1 MMKHRLSPH
10 LRTVT
15 SLLLVIVLMLGQAI
29 PALTQTANRPQP
41 LITYVDPFVGT
52 ENGGNIVPGAQI
64 PFGFVH
70 VSPDTEKPNTA
81 GYNPYENI
89 LGFSQTHVSGT
100 GGASKYGNFLTVP
113 LVGKLRVNNLGSP
126 KSEEA
131 ASPGYYT
138 VRLTRSNV
146 KAELTATRLVA
157 MHRYTYPASKQSNVL
172 IDVRSVVQPETGDNA
187 IKNPHPVDCHV
198 RVIAPNRIEGS
209 GNFVGG
215 WNQSPYTIH
224 FSAEFDRPF
233 SAFGTWRDNRIEPG
247 VAAAA
252 NEGKVG
258 AYATFDTTSDQS
270 IQMKIGISFVSPE
283 KARANLT
290 QENPAWDFDAVR
302 RQAEAAWESV
312 LGQIKVEGGTEEQR
326 KIFYTALYHSHYMP
340 HDLTGENVWWNS
352 NEPHYEDFY
361 AIWDTFRTHFPL
373 LTLIQP
379 ERQRD
384 MVRSLVDTYVHTG
397 WMPDSR
403 IAGANGMT
411 QGGSNGDV
419 VVADAL
425 AKGVTGIDYRK
436 AYEALVKNAEVDSP
450 RPLYEGRALSE
461 YKRLGYV
468 SMNYPRSASRTVE
481 YAYNDFCIAQVAQ
494 ALGHT
499 ADSQKYLQRSKNWMN
514 VWSDET
520 RSARPRYA
528 DGRWLV
534 PFQAAHFYP
543 DKDYSYWDAP
553 FYEGSGYIYGT
564 YVPHDA
570 QGLINKLGGD
580 EPFIVW
586 LDAFFA
592 NPPTRDPAFNN
603 GLYNHNNEPD
613 FLAAFLY
620 IHANRPERTQER
632 VRRILATEYMTGRG
646 GLPGNDDSGAM
657 SSWYVWGAIGLYPN
671 AGQPFYY
678 ICSPLFQRSTINLGG
693 GRTFIIEAQ
702 DTSATNLYVQSA
714 TLDGRA
720 LNRAW
725 LKHEEIA
732 RGGRLA
738 LSMGAKPSTWGR
750 GARPPSMSPPERS
763 DGK

>member
-1 MMKHRLSPH
+1 MMNRRS
-10 LRTVT
+10 
-15 SLLLVIVLMLGQAI
+15 SLLQMITRALLTLSLMLGQAV
-29 PALTQTANRPQP
+29 PAFFQTVNRSQS
-41 LITYVDPFVGT
+41 LVAYADPFVGT

-70 VSPDTEKPNTA
+70 VSPDTEKPTTA

-100 GGASKYGNFLTVP
+100 GGASKYGNFRTTP
-113 LVGKLRVNNLGSP
+113 LVGKLRTGNLGSP

-146 KAELTATRLVA
+146 KAELTATQLVA
-157 MHRYTYPASKQSNVL
+157 MHRYTYPSLKLSHVL
-172 IDVRSVVQPETGDNA
+172 IDASSVVQPETGNDA
-187 IKNPHPVDCHV
+187 IKNPHPIDCQV

-247 VAAAA
+247 TAAAA
-252 NEGKVG
+252 NEGRVG
-258 AYATFDTTSDQS
+258 AYATFDTSGNQT
-270 IQMKIGISFVSPE
+270 IKMKIGVSFISPE
-283 KARANLT
+283 KARANLL
-290 QENPAWDFDAVR
+290 QEIPNWDFDSVR

-340 HDLTGENVWWNS
+340 HDLTGENVWWSS

-379 ERQRD
+379 ERERD

-450 RPLYEGRALSE
+450 RPLYEGRELSE

-481 YAYNDFCIAQVAQ
+481 YAYDDFCIAQVAK

-499 ADSQKYLQRSKNWMN
+499 ADSRKYLERSKNWMN

-520 RSARPRYA
+520 RSARPRYP
-528 DGRWLV
+528 DGRWLA
-534 PFQAAHFYP
+534 PFAAAHFYP

-580 EPFIVW
+580 EKFIAW

-620 IHANRPERTQER
+620 THAGRPARTQER

-671 AGQPFYY
+671 AGQPYY
-678 ICSPLFQRSTINLGG
+678 YVCSPLFRRATINLDG
-693 GRTFIIEAQ
+693 GRTFVMDAPE
-702 DTSATNLYVQSA
+702 TSETNLYVQSA
-714 TLDGRA
+714 TLNGRA
-720 LNRAW
+720 LDRAW
-725 LKHEEIA
+725 MKHEEIA
-732 RGGRLA
+732 RGGRLV
-738 LSMGAKPSTWGR
+738 LRMGATPSAWGR
-750 GARPPSMSPPERS
+750 DNRPPSMSSPES
-763 DGK
+763 TDKK

>member
-1 MMKHRLSPH
+1 MMKNYLLSF
-10 LRTVT
+10 LQTLKLA
-15 SLLLVIVLMLGQAI
+15 LLLISLMVSHVAPAVSQATNRSQS
-29 PALTQTANRPQP
+29 LT
-41 LITYVDPFVGT
+41 TYADPFVGT

-70 VSPDTEKPNTA
+70 VSPDTEKPTTA
-81 GYNPYENI
+81 GYNSYENI

-126 KSEEA
+126 KSEEG

-138 VRLTRSNV
+138 VRLTRSDV

-157 MHRYTYPASKQSNVL
+157 MHRYTYPASKLSHVL
-172 IDVRSVVQPETGDNA
+172 IDASSVVQPETGDNA

-209 GNFVGG
+209 GNFIGG

-247 VAAAA
+247 TAAAA
-252 NEGKVG
+252 SEGKVG
-258 AYATFDTTSDQS
+258 AYATFNTTSNQT
-270 IQMKIGISFVSPE
+270 IQMKIGVSFISPE
-283 KARANLT
+283 KARVNLS
-290 QENPAWDFDAVR
+290 QEIPGWDFEGVR
-302 RQAEAAWESV
+302 RQAEAAWESA
-312 LGQIKVEGGTEEQR
+312 LGQIKIEGGTEDQR
-326 KIFYTALYHSHYMP
+326 KIFYSALYHSQYMP
-340 HDLTGENVWWNS
+340 HDLTGENVWWDS

-384 MVRSLVDTYVHTG
+384 MVRSLIDTYVHTG

-425 AKGVTGIDYRK
+425 QKGVTGIDYPK

-468 SMNYPRSASRTVE
+468 SMSYPRSASRTME
-481 YAYNDFCIAQVAQ
+481 YAYDDFCIAQVAQ

-499 ADSQKYLQRSKNWMN
+499 ADSQKYLERSKNWMN

-528 DGRWLV
+528 DGRWLA
-534 PFQAAHFYP
+534 PFAAAHFYP
-543 DKDYSYWDAP
+543 DKEYSYWDAP

-570 QGLINKLGGD
+570 QGLIKKLGGD
-580 EPFIVW
+580 DSFIKW

-603 GLYNHNNEPD
+603 SLYNHNNEPD

-620 IHANRPERTQER
+620 IHAGRPARAQER
-632 VRRILATEYMTGRG
+632 ARHILATEYTTGRG

-678 ICSPLFQRSTINLGG
+678 IGSPLFQRSTINLGG
-693 GRTFIIEAQ
+693 GRTFIIEAP

-714 TLDGRA
+714 TLNGHTFE
-720 LNRAW
+720 RAW

-732 RGGRLA
+732 RGGRFVLR
-738 LSMGAKPSTWGR
+738 MGAQPSTWGR
-750 GARPPSMSPPERS
+750 DNRPPSMSSPERVN
-763 DGK
+763 GK

>member
-1 MMKHRLSPH
+1 MNKASKPGLQTTAWV
-10 LRTVT
+10 LLVT
-15 SLLLVIVLMLGQAI
+15 SLLLVQVVPVFNQTTIRTQA
-29 PALTQTANRPQP
+29 
-41 LITYVDPFVGT
+41 LIADVDPFVGT
-52 ENGGNIVPGAQI
+52 ENGGNIVPGAQV

-70 VSPDTEKPNTA
+70 VSPDTVNPNTA

-100 GGASKYGNFLTVP
+100 GGASKYGNFLATP

-126 KSEEA
+126 KTEEA

-138 VRLTRSNV
+138 VRLTRSDV

-157 MHRYTYPASKQSNVL
+157 MHRYNYPSSKLSHVL
-172 IDVRSVVQPETGDNA
+172 IEASSVVQPETGKDA
-187 IKNPHPVDCHV
+187 IKNPHPVDCWV

-209 GNFVGG
+209 GNFIGG

-233 SAFGTWRDNRIEPG
+233 AAFGTWRDNLIEPG
-247 VAAAA
+247 TVAAA
-252 NEGKVG
+252 NEGRVG
-258 AYATFDTTSDQS
+258 AYATFDTTNKQTV
-270 IQMKIGISFVSPE
+270 QMKMGVSFISPE
-283 KARANLT
+283 KARANLL
-290 QENPAWDFDAVR
+290 QEIPAWDFDAVR
-302 RQAEAAWESV
+302 RNAESAWESV
-312 LGQIKVEGGTEEQR
+312 LAQIKIEGGTPEQR

-340 HDLTGENVWWNS
+340 HDLTGENAWWNS
-352 NEPHYEDFY
+352 DEPHYEDFY

-373 LTLIQP
+373 LLLIQP
-379 ERQRD
+379 ERHRD
-384 MVRSLVDTYVHTG
+384 MLRSLVDTYVHTG

-419 VVADAL
+419 VIADAMTKSV
-425 AKGVTGIDYRK
+425 AGIDYGK

-450 RPLYEGRALSE
+450 RPLYEGRALAE

-468 SMNYPRSASRTVE
+468 SMNYPRSTSRTVE
-481 YAYNDFCIAQVAQ
+481 YAYDDFCIAQVAR
-494 ALGHT
+494 ALDRT
-499 ADSQKYLQRSKNWMN
+499 ADAQKYLERSKNWLN

-528 DGRWLV
+528 DGRWLAS
-534 PFQAAHFYP
+534 FEASHFYP
-543 DKDYSYWDAP
+543 DKDFSYWDAP

-564 YVPHDA
+564 YVPHDV
-570 QGLINKLGGD
+570 QGLINKLGDD
-580 EPFIVW
+580 ERFIAW
-586 LDAFFA
+586 LDTFFR

-603 GLYNHNNEPD
+603 GLYNHNNEPN

-620 IHANRPERTQER
+620 VHAGHPERTQER
-632 VRRILATEYMTGRG
+632 VRHILNSEYMTGRG

-657 SSWYVWGAIGLYPN
+657 SSWYVWGVMGLYPN

-678 ICSPLFQRSTINLGG
+678 ICSPLFQRSTISLGG
-693 GRTFIIEAQ
+693 GRSFIIEAPE
-702 DTSATNLYVQSA
+702 TSATNLYVQSA
-714 TLDGRA
+714 TLNGRA
-720 LNRAW
+720 LDRAW

-732 RGGRLA
+732 RGGRLE
-738 LSMGAKPSTWGR
+738 LRMGPTPATWGR
-750 GARPPSMSPPERS
+750 DNRPPSMSPVE
-763 DGK
+763 KLK

>member
-1 MMKHRLSPH
+1 MKDHLSSSV
-10 LRTVT
+10 RI
-15 SLLLVIVLMLGQAI
+15 SLCVLLVVAVVLGPSQL
-29 PALTQTANRPQP
+29 ALSQTATRTQP
-41 LITYVDPFVGT
+41 LVAYVDPFVGT
-52 ENGGNIVPGAQI
+52 ENGGNIVPGAQV

-70 VSPDTEKPNTA
+70 VSPDTVNPNTA

-100 GGASKYGNFLTVP
+100 GGASKYGNFLTTP
-113 LVGKLRVNNLGSP
+113 LVGKLSVNNLGSP

-131 ASPGYYT
+131 AAPGYYT
-138 VRLTRSNV
+138 VRLTRSDV

-157 MHRYTYPASKQSNVL
+157 LHRYTYPASKLSHLL
-172 IDVRSVVQPETGDNA
+172 IDASSVVQPESGKDA
-187 IKNPHPVDCHV
+187 IKNPHPVDCWV

-209 GNFVGG
+209 GNFIGG

-233 SAFGTWRDNRIEPG
+233 NAFGTWRDNRVEAG
-247 VAAAA
+247 TVAAA
-252 NEGKVG
+252 NEGRVG
-258 AYATFDTTSDQS
+258 AYATFDTTSNQTV
-270 IQMKIGISFVSPE
+270 QMKIGVSFISPE
-283 KARANLT
+283 KARANLL
-290 QENPAWDFDAVR
+290 QEVPSWDFDVVR

-312 LGQIKVEGGTEEQR
+312 LGKIKIDGGTEEQR
-326 KIFYTALYHSHYMP
+326 RIFYTALFHSHYMP

-352 NEPHYEDFY
+352 SEPHYEEFY

-379 ERQRD
+379 ERERD

-425 AKGVTGIDYRK
+425 SKGVTGIDYRK

-450 RPLYEGRALSE
+450 RPLYEGRALAE

-481 YAYNDFCIAQVAQ
+481 YAYDDFCIAQVAQ
-494 ALGHT
+494 ALGYA
-499 ADSQKYLQRSKNWMN
+499 ADSRKYLERSKNWMN

-520 RSARPRYA
+520 LSARPRYA
-528 DGRWLV
+528 DGSWLA

-564 YVPHDA
+564 YVPHDP

-580 EPFIVW
+580 ERFLTW

-592 NPPTRDPAFNN
+592 NPPTRDPAFHNA
-603 GLYNHNNEPD
+603 LYNHNNEPD

-620 IHANRPERTQER
+620 IHADRPDLTQER
-632 VRRILATEYMTGRG
+632 VRRILASEYMTGRG

-657 SSWYVWGAIGLYPN
+657 SSWYIWGAIGLYPN
-671 AGQPFYY
+671 AGQPYY
-678 ICSPLFQRSTINLGG
+678 YVCSPLFQRSTINLGG
-693 GRTFIIEAQ
+693 GRTFIIEAPE
-702 DTSATNLYVQSA
+702 TSGTNMYVQSA
-714 TLDGRA
+714 TLNGRA
-720 LNRAW
+720 LDRAW

-732 RGGRLA
+732 RGGRLV
-738 LSMGAKPSTWGR
+738 LRMGATPSAWGR
-750 GARPPSMSPPERS
+750 GNRPPSVSARE
-763 DGK
+763 K

>member
-1 MMKHRLSPH
+1 MITRAILAIA
-10 LRTVT
+10 
-15 SLLLVIVLMLGQAI
+15 LVLGQAA
-29 PALTQTANRPQP
+29 PAFFQTTAHRPQP
-41 LITYVDPFVGT
+41 LIADADPFVGT

-70 VSPDTEKPNTA
+70 ASPDTEKPTTA

-100 GGASKYGNFLTVP
+100 GGASKYGNFRAVP
-113 LVGKLRVNNLGSP
+113 LVGRLRINNLGSP

-138 VRLTRSNV
+138 VRLTRSRV

-157 MHRYTYPASKQSNVL
+157 MHRYTYPASKLSHVL
-172 IDVRSVVQPETGDNA
+172 IDASSVVQPETGDNA

-198 RVIAPNRIEGS
+198 RVVAPNRIEGS
-209 GNFVGG
+209 GNFIGG

-233 SAFGTWRDNRIEPG
+233 TAFGTWRDNRIEPG
-247 VAAAA
+247 TAAAA
-252 NEGKVG
+252 NEGRVG
-258 AYATFDTTSDQS
+258 AYATFDTTANQT
-270 IQMKIGISFVSPE
+270 IQMKIGVSFISPE
-283 KARANLT
+283 KARANLL
-290 QENPAWDFDAVR
+290 QEIPTWDFDAVR
-302 RQAEAAWESV
+302 RQAEAAWETV
-312 LGQIKVEGGTEEQR
+312 LGQIKIEGGTEEQH

-340 HDLTGENVWWNS
+340 HDLTGENVWWDS

-379 ERQRD
+379 ERERD

-425 AKGVTGIDYRK
+425 AKGVTGVDYRK

-450 RPLYEGRALSE
+450 RPLYEGRALSD
-461 YKRLGYV
+461 YKQLGYV

-481 YAYNDFCIAQVAQ
+481 YAYDDFCIAQVAKG
-494 ALGHT
+494 LGHD
-499 ADSQKYLQRSKNWMN
+499 ADSRKYLERSKNWLN

-528 DGRWLV
+528 DGRWLA
-534 PFQAAHFYP
+534 PFEAAHFYP

-580 EPFIVW
+580 APFIAW

-603 GLYNHNNEPD
+603 ALYNHNNEPD

-620 IHANRPERTQER
+620 IHAGRPERTQER

-678 ICSPLFQRSTINLGG
+678 ICSPLFGRSTINLGG
-693 GRTFIIEAQ
+693 GRTFVVEAPE
-702 DTSATNLYVQSA
+702 TSETNLYVQSA
-714 TLDGRA
+714 ALDGRA
-720 LNRAW
+720 LDRAW

-732 RGGRLA
+732 RGGRLV
-738 LSMGAKPSTWGR
+738 LRMGAKPSTWGR
-750 GARPPSMSPPERS
+750 GDRPPSMSLPERVN
-763 DGK
+763 GK

>member
-1 MMKHRLSPH
+1 MNNRLSTRVQIIARA
-10 LRTVT
+10 LVT
-15 SLLLVIVLMLGQAI
+15 ITLVLGQATGAF
-29 PALTQTANRPQP
+29 PQTANRSSP
-41 LITYVDPFVGT
+41 LAAYVDPFVGT
-52 ENGGNIVPGAQI
+52 ENGGNILPGAQI

-70 VSPDTEKPNTA
+70 VSPDTEKPTTA

-89 LGFSQTHVSGT
+89 LGFSQTHVGGT
-100 GGASKYGNFLTVP
+100 GGASKYGNFLTTP
-113 LVGKLRVNNLGSP
+113 LVGKLRTGDLGSP

-157 MHRYTYPASKQSNVL
+157 VHRYTYPASELSHVL
-172 IDVRSVVQPETGDNA
+172 IEASSTVQPETGKDA
-187 IKNPHPVDCHV
+187 VKNPRPVDCWV
-198 RVIAPNRIEGS
+198 RVIAPNRVEGS

-233 SAFGTWRDNRIEPG
+233 KAFGTWRDSRIEPG
-247 VAAAA
+247 TAAAA

-258 AYATFDTTSDQS
+258 AYATFDTTSDQT
-270 IQMKIGISFVSPE
+270 IQMKIGVSFISPE
-283 KARANLT
+283 KARANLL
-290 QENPAWDFDAVR
+290 QETPDWDFDAVR
-302 RQAEAAWESV
+302 RRAEAAWEGV
-312 LGQIKVEGGTEEQR
+312 LGRIKVGGGTEEQR

-340 HDLTGENVWWNS
+340 HDLTGENAWWNS

-403 IAGANGMT
+403 IAGANGIT

-436 AYEALVKNAEVDSP
+436 AYEAMVKNAEVDSP
-450 RPLYEGRALSE
+450 RPLYEGRTVSE
-461 YKRLGYV
+461 YKQLGYL
-468 SMNYPRSASRTVE
+468 SMSYPRSTSRTME

-494 ALGHT
+494 ALGYV
-499 ADSQKYLQRSKNWMN
+499 ADSQKYLKRSKNWMN

-520 RSARPRYA
+520 RSARPRRP
-528 DGRWLV
+528 DGSWLT
-534 PFQAAHFYP
+534 PFDPAHFYP

-580 EPFIVW
+580 VQFVAW

-592 NPPTRDPAFNN
+592 NPPTRDPAFNP
-603 GLYNHNNEPD
+603 GLYNHNNEPN

-620 IHANRPERTQER
+620 VHAGRPDLTQER
-632 VRRILATEYMTGRG
+632 VRRILTTEYTTGRG

-657 SSWYVWGAIGLYPN
+657 SSWYVWAAVGLYPN

-678 ICSPLFQRSTINLGG
+678 VCSPLFQRSTISVA
-693 GRTFIIEAQ
+693 GRRSFVIEAPE
-702 DTSATNLYVQSA
+702 TSAQNLYVQSA

-720 LNRAW
+720 LDRAW

-732 RGGRLA
+732 RGGRLV
-738 LSMGAKPSTWGR
+738 LRMGATPSTWGR
-750 GARPPSMSPPERS
+750 NDRPPSMSPPART
-763 DGK
+763 K